1 MDARDGRTYIFKK
14 ACSWG
19 HGTPKWIFPTKT
31 QTRFFYDHYT
41 KHFTI
46 NIQNDHYVSVMFLEK
61 PIRPAFEAFDSEVHE
76 A

>member
-14 ACSWG
+14 ACSW
-19 HGTPKWIFPTKT
+19 HGFFQQNSNSI
-31 QTRFFYDHYT
+31 FYDHYT

-46 NIQNDHYVSVMFLEK
+46 NIQNDHYVSVTFLEK